1 MTKKTFDKKRK
12 ELQESYVHWA
22 EIRDKAI
29 RELKKIIKRTHKLED
44 RYYKEHPESTGYFLS
59 DIV

>member
-22 EIRDKAI
+22 EIRDKAF

-44 RYYKEHPESTGYFLS
+44 KYYKEHPEELE
-59 DIV
+59 D